1 MAAINIIKCDRRP
14 FWVKVIWLMWAANT
28 WIDNITDSPIPT
40 KFRTGWIRG
49 KRELTWKYIFA
60 RSWHVFASSELGVA
74 WSTAFTLWCSH
85 YVGTILFSTVSW
97 LTSCTFEQE
106 AEISIVIFIA
116 FPLLLLFPS
125 RVKLKSESICTD
137 QCFSPLPVIHWTK
150 LLPWP
155 RWPMPP
161 SSTSSSTSSQKPP

>member
-1 MAAINIIKCDRRP
+1 MSATVWNDITFMAAINIIKCDRGP
-14 FWVKVIWLMWAANT
+14 FGVKVIWLMWTANT

-74 WSTAFTLWCSH
+74 WSTAFTLWCSR

-97 LTSCTFEQE
+97 ITSFKFEQKHHG
-106 AEISIVIFIA
+106 AEIWSCQKASKNTPMNLVLHVYWQLSILNQNITELI
-116 FPLLLLFPS
+116 
-125 RVKLKSESICTD
+125 ICT
-137 QCFSPLPVIHWTK
+137 K
-150 LLPWP
+150 
-155 RWPMPP
+155 
-161 SSTSSSTSSQKPP
+161 